1 MLNAFVSYW
10 INNKKIM
17 WLALTL
23 VWLRWAGGWLFL
35 PKQYNPDIVMPAFQL
50 MIPAPWYT
58 SQEIQRNIIQPLER
72 SLKEIQDIDTT
83 SSVASANYA
92 ATMIMFEVGTSK
104 EVAYTRLIDKLE
116 SNKNKIP
123 FGIQNYQISSFDPD
137 DIPIYTIGVVYTWWN
152 GDTIQITQNRSI
164 ALDIIE
170 QLKNIAAIGA
180 ITLVWWE
187 SNNITIEIDPDA
199 VAQQWVDIMQVYQVI
214 NSNNVR
220 AMWWKYRAE
229 DTVHTLTVDGTIQD
243 IEDIENLIVNS
254 VYDTPIYIKDI
265 ASVRYW
271 NADKKDFTMYSN
283 HSGSYY
289 EPVFIGIAKKK
300 WTNAVV
306 VVDEIEKEIQK
317 ISQRLPSGYTITAI
331 QNEGATAE
339 HATNK
344 LLHELFNSVIVLFIV
359 MYIFM
364 WWKDALSSSL
374 SIPLVLWIT
383 FGISLIIGDNVNRIT
398 LFALILV
405 LGMLVD
411 DSILV
416 VENIS
421 RHLKEKRDH
430 KRETL
435 LPIILDA
442 TGEIWW
448 AALFSTVTKIVAFLG
463 MFFVSGMMGQYMSPI
478 PKYAIIALSISLIV
492 AFSVNP
498 FFSYI
503 FASTEHIIWSEK
515 YPFLKIIQW
524 WYGRIRDMIQPYYF
538 TVNENLKRWI
548 IGIKLYWTK
557 FIKNLWIQKQQT
569 SNYNFDIISYYQVLI
584 SWYLEAGA
592 HNKRKFIKKLFR
604 IILGIL
610 FIVLPALGLFR
621 WRMLPKSN
629 VNQIYIWIDA
639 QSDSSFQST
648 SDLAKTLDS
657 WLYTYNVWY
666 TGTDYTDMNIID
678 NISYRVW
685 LAPTSDFSNSFRG
698 SAMRQAE
705 NHISMKLNL
714 IEKEK
719 RDMSSEAFVMKLRN
733 ELQPWLEKN
742 YPWATLRLLE
752 DPPWPPVRSTWML
765 KVQSDT
771 TTPRSYINTTATW
784 LYKKLQQEL
793 YTYDVVDHDI
803 SIDRQPQNMDIK
815 IDHEAIAR
823 AGLSVDQVSNT
834 LYSLFEW
841 IAVNTYYNPTAKEAL
856 SISIK
861 VKDMYTDYESISF
874 TNPQWEK
881 IPLSAIAT
889 ISTNTNNE
897 IQYFDDG
904 KPTTYI
910 YGEMGNNSVIYPM
923 ISFLRNATKDS
934 FWWWR
939 FKVIN
944 WNLYEINLRE
954 VGTDIDYTVSFWGER
969 ELSMDTFKD
978 LWLALA
984 LTLFA
989 LYIIVSIRF
998 NWFSMGGIIMLPF
1011 LFGFIGILP
1020 WYSLLYLTSNEYFS
1034 ATSMI
1039 WVIALAGISIGNS
1052 IILLEYFEELVHK
1065 GMNFKDALVKAWVTR
1080 LKPIFLTSSTAI
1092 IWALMILW
1100 DPVWSG
1106 LAWSIIWW
1114 LSSSAILTLILIPIF
1129 VYDNHTKHH

>member
-1 MLNAFVSYW
+1 MLNNFVSYW
-10 INNKKIM
+10 IKNKKIM

-23 VWLRWAGGWLFL
+23 VGLWWAWGWLFL

-83 SSVASANYA
+83 TSIASSNYA
-92 ATMIMFEVGTSK
+92 ATMIMFEVWTSK
-104 EVAYTRLIDKLE
+104 EAAYTRLIDKLE

-123 FGIQNYQISSFDPD
+123 FGIQNYQITSFDPD
-137 DIPIYTIGVVYTWWN
+137 DIPIYTIGIMYTWWN
-152 GDTIQITQNRSI
+152 SDSMNISQNRTI
-164 ALDIIE
+164 ALDVIE
-170 QLKNIAAIGA
+170 QLKNVTEVGA

-199 VAQQWVDIMQVYQVI
+199 VSQQWVDIMQVYEVI
-214 NSNNVR
+214 NKNNIR
-220 AMWWKYRAE
+220 SMGWKYRAD
-229 DTVHTLTVDGTIQD
+229 DTVRTLTVDGTIQD
-243 IEDIENLIVNS
+243 IEDIENLIVNN
-254 VYDTPIYIKDI
+254 VYDTPVYIKDI
-265 ASVRYW
+265 ATVRYW
-271 NADKKDFTMYSN
+271 ESDKKDFTLYSDQ
-283 HSGSYY
+283 SWSYY

-306 VVDEIEKEIQK
+306 VVEKIEKELEK
-317 ISQRLPSGYTITAI
+317 IMKKMPIWYTITAI
-331 QNEGATAE
+331 QNEGETADVAT
-339 HATNK
+339 TR
-344 LLHELFNSVIVLFIV
+344 LLHELFSSVLVLFVV
-359 MYIFM
+359 MLLFM

-383 FGISLIIGDNVNRIT
+383 FWISLIVGDNVNRIT

-405 LGMLVD
+405 LWMLVD

-430 KRETL
+430 KIETL

-442 TGEIWW
+442 TWEIWW
-448 AALFSTVTKIVAFLG
+448 AALFATVTKIVAFLW

-478 PKYAIIALSISLIV
+478 PKYAIISLSISLVV

-503 FASTEHIIWSEK
+503 FASTENIIRSQK
-515 YPFLKIIQW
+515 YPFLKHIIEK
-524 WYGRIRDMIQPYYF
+524 YDELKNRILPYYMIF
-538 TVNENLKRWI
+538 YNKILQIKRLLVDNTWLKNMKPQNNRVDI
-548 IGIKLYWTK
+548 IGWYEK
-557 FIKNLWIQKQQT
+557 F
-569 SNYNFDIISYYQVLI
+569 I
-584 SWYLEAGA
+584 SWYLEIWAD
-592 HNKRKFIKKLFR
+592 NKRKFIKKLFW
-604 IILGIL
+604 IVLGVS
-610 FIVLPALGLFR
+610 FVTLPALWLFR
-621 WRMLPKSN
+621 RRMLPKSN

-639 QSDSSFQST
+639 QSDSSFSAT
-648 SDLAKTLDS
+648 TDLAKTLDT
-657 WLYTYNVWY
+657 WLYTYNKSY
-666 TGTDYTDMNIID
+666 TWELDNNINIID
-678 NISYRVW
+678 NISYWVW
-685 LAPTSDFSNSFRG
+685 IAPTSDFSNSFRW
-698 SAMRQAE
+698 SAMRQSE
-705 NHISMKLNL
+705 NHISMKVNL
-714 IEKEK
+714 IPKED
-719 RDMSSEAFVMKLRN
+719 RDLSSEAFVMELRN
-733 ELQPWLEKN
+733 ELQPRLLKN

-771 TTPRSYINTTATW
+771 TTPRSFINTTATW

-793 YTYDVVDHDI
+793 YNYDVVDHDI
-803 SIDRQPQNMDIK
+803 SIDRQPQNMDIS

-823 AGLSVDQVSNT
+823 AGLSVDQVSHT

-841 IAVNTYYNPTAKEAL
+841 VAINTYYNPTAKEAL

-889 ISTNTNNE
+889 MNTNTNNE

-910 YGEMGNNSVIYPM
+910 YWEMWNNSVIYPM
-923 ISFLRNATKDS
+923 ISFLWNATKDS
-934 FWWWR
+934 FWGGR
-939 FKVIN
+939 FEVVD
-944 WNLYEINLRE
+944 WSLYEINLRE
-954 VGTDIDYTVSFWGER
+954 IGTNIDYTVKFWWER

-998 NWFSMGGIIMLPF
+998 NGFSMGGIIMLPF
-1011 LFGFIGILP
+1011 LFWFIGILP
-1020 WYSLLYLTSNEYFS
+1020 WYSILYLLNNEYFS

-1039 WVIALAGISIGNS
+1039 GVIALAGISIGNS
-1052 IILLEYFEELVHK
+1052 IILLEYFEELIHK
-1065 GMNFKDALVKAWVTR
+1065 WMNLKDSLVLSWVTR
-1080 LKPIFLTSSTAI
+1080 LKPIFLTSITAVI
-1092 IWALMILW
+1092 GALMIIG
-1100 DPVWSG
+1100 DPVWSW

-1114 LSSSAILTLILIPIF
+1114 LTSSAILTLILIPIF
-1129 VYDNHTKHH
+1129 VYDNYMDHK